1 MISVEEKKV
10 VFGQGDILVQARE
23 NLELYVFRLGGN
35 YEVGETVKDEEE
47 DYEFV
52 TGIQSSADGW
62 YEAYETLNS
71 IEVPDSEIK
80 VSIGGVETTIIF
92 AGDKWMDSIKIVKKA
107 IMGVLLLE
115 VERLEELENKTVTTI
130 EYKNSKGETTWLN
143 RSRNVAGI
151 TESDIE
157 VIKES
162 LKDSIKQSERTLEDL
177 NGVGVSNLDEV
188 GMAAFDHVKSD
199 VEYETKLLS
208 EIEQPRNINEDGWR
222 HIFAVLVKDDN
233 QDWLKMLPGADL
245 DSLKSDEYYDKLRDT
260 TYRVELV
267 SGIAGMYNG

>member
-1 MISVEEKKV
+1 MINVEE
-10 VFGQGDILVQARE
+10 R
-23 NLELYVFRLGGN
+23 
-35 YEVGETVKDEEE
+35 
-47 DYEFV
+47 
-52 TGIQSSADGW
+52 
-62 YEAYETLNS
+62 
-71 IEVPDSEIK
+71 
-80 VSIGGVETTIIF
+80 
-92 AGDKWMDSIKIVKKA
+92 KI
-107 IMGVLLLE
+107 
-115 VERLEELENKTVTTI
+115 ENKKSSVLTSLL
-130 EYKNSKGETTWLN
+130 YKNSKGETTWLN

-162 LKDSIKQSERTLEDL
+162 LKGSIKQSERTLEDL
-177 NGVGVSNLDEV
+177 NGVGVINLDEV
-188 GMAAFDHVKSD
+188 GMAALDHVKSD

-260 TYRVELV
+260 TYRVELI